1 MHQVICMDAYS
12 RIIAKYVVNLKYDDL
27 PEEVIEKTKM
37 HFLDYLGNALAET
50 EFIQAVNRLEQ
61 FEDVAQLSSLI

>member
-1 MHQVICMDAYS
+1 MDAYS

-37 HFLDYLGNALAET
+37 HFLDYLGNALAEI